1 MADNK
6 KMSEDRHIF
15 LVQHGEAVGKEEN
28 PDRPLTEAGRAIV
41 EQVADWA
48 ARVGLP
54 VGQIRHS
61 GKLRAQQTATILAEK
76 LQPKDG
82 VAIDDRMA
90 PKADVTPVAEALQDC
105 PCSVILVAHMP
116 FLSRL
121 AGLLVAGDSSREVIQ
136 FHQGGVVGLTQ
147 DDNGWRVWCAVP
159 PELI

>member
-1 MADNK
+1 MAIG
-6 KMSEDRHIF
+6 SEKSADRHIF
-15 LVQHGEAVGKEEN
+15 LVQHGEAVAKEEN

-61 GKLRAQQTATILAEK
+61 GKLRAQQTAAILAEK
-76 LQPKDG
+76 LQPEDG
-82 VAIDDRMA
+82 VAIDERMT
-90 PKADVTPVAEALQDC
+90 PKGDVAPVAEKLNDC
-105 PCSVILVAHMP
+105 HCSVMLVGHMP

-147 DDNGWRVWCAVP
+147 DDDGWRLWCAVP
-159 PELI
+159 PEVI